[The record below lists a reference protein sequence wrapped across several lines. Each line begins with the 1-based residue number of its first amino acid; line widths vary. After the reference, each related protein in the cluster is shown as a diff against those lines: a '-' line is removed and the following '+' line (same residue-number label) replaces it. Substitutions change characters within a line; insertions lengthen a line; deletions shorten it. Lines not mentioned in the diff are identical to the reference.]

1 MAKTRMIH
9 APDTS
14 RRNVSTPKRSAHL
27 LAKLEEARVEWE
39 LVHIKT
45 QAALERAKRRRD
57 C

>member
-27 LAKLEEARVEWE
+27 LARSWRKLAWSGS
-39 LVHIKT
+39 LCT
-45 QAALERAKRRRD
+45 
-57 C
+57 